1 MNTVALIVILMLITV
16 VGLGLVA
23 TLALRRW
30 GIHRYTYD
38 DQWRHMR

>member
-1 MNTVALIVILMLITV
+1 MNTVALIVISVLITV

-30 GIHRYTYD
+30 GIHRYACDERWKRDT
-38 DQWRHMR
+38 